1 MFELPNSNGIR
12 YEICGIAFH
21 NPAPDGLFGHYW
33 TYIKY
38 RDGWINL
45 DCSKYEIATLKT
57 SFVKNN
63 FRASLKLPG
72 GAHANMLI
80 LKRKV

>member
-38 RDGWINL
+38 RD
-45 DCSKYEIATLKT
+45 D
-57 SFVKNN
+57 
-63 FRASLKLPG
+63 
-72 GAHANMLI
+72 
-80 LKRKV
+80 